1 MGGHLVTV
9 ATCNLN
15 QWVLDWEGNLNRIVE
30 SIHIAKAAGARLRVG
45 PDESTHGILLD
56 IGMPIL
62 HRNLR
67 YNCRVICLDGKILLI
82 VSLTTLAAMGIRLMV
97 TM

>member
-30 SIHIAKAAGARLRVG
+30 SIRIAKAAGARLRVG
-45 PDESTHGILLD
+45 PVS
-56 IGMPIL
+56 
-62 HRNLR
+62 
-67 YNCRVICLDGKILLI
+67 C
-82 VSLTTLAAMGIRLMV
+82 VSLMISKCSCLTWR
-97 TM
+97 